1 MRGNK
6 EFPPLSLRKQFNIL
20 GENRYNT
27 NKFNS
32 SKTIMTKSELQQFN
46 NFVIFQTE
54 KGKVN
59 IDVLFQNE
67 TLWLTQ
73 KLIAELF
80 EVDRSVVTKHLK
92 NIFETTELNENSVC
106 ANFAHTATDGKTYQT
121 KYYNLKA
128 ITAVG
133 YRVNSHRATEFRKWA
148 TEILH
153 EYIIK
158 GFAMDDERLKQ
169 IKHFGKD
176 YFDEMLERIR
186 EIRLSERR
194 VYQKITDIYALSA
207 DYDSQ
212 ADITKHFFA
221 TVQNKLHWAI
231 TGKTAAEIIYTEADA
246 KKIYMGLKTWKNA
259 PQGKILKSD
268 VIIAKNYLNEQ
279 HIDKL
284 NRIVNSYLD
293 IAESRA
299 ENEVVMN
306 MKDWDKYLQQ
316 FLELTNR
323 PILKDKGKVSMLE
336 AKLKAESEYDKYRV
350 IQDKNYISDFDK
362 EIQQLFQVEN
372 KKTNISPKLKA

>member
-1 MRGNK
+1 MKN
-6 EFPPLSLRKQFNIL
+6 
-20 GENRYNT
+20 
-27 NKFNS
+27 
-32 SKTIMTKSELQQFN
+32 ELQKFS

-54 KGKVN
+54 SGKVN
-59 IDVLFQNE
+59 IDVYFQDE

-80 EVDRSVVTKHLK
+80 EKGRSTITEHLK
-92 NIFETTELNENSVC
+92 KIFAEGELDENSVC
-106 ANFAHTATDGKTYQT
+106 RDFRHTAEDGKKYTT
-121 KYYNLKA
+121 KYYNLRA

-169 IKHFGKD
+169 IRHFGQD

-194 VYQKITDIYALSA
+194 LYQKITDIYALSA
-207 DYDSQ
+207 DYDSKS
-212 ADITKHFFA
+212 DITKQFFS

-246 KKIYMGLKTWKNA
+246 QKLYMGLKTWKHA
-259 PQGKILKSD
+259 PDGKILKSD
-268 VIIAKNYLNEQ
+268 VSIAKNYLNQEHIKVLEQ
-279 HIDKL
+279 
-284 NRIVNSYLD
+284 IVTAYLD
-293 IAESRA
+293 MAESRA
-299 ENEVVMN
+299 RNRSVMN
-306 MKDWDKYLQQ
+306 MKDWDKFLIQ
-316 FLELTNR
+316 FLELADY
-323 PILKDKGKVSMLE
+323 PILKDKGKISMLE

-350 IQDKNYISDFDK
+350 IQDENYISDFDR
-362 EIQQLFQVEN
+362 EI
-372 KKTNISPKLKA
+372 KKIIDKKDK